1 MHFRCLRETK
11 ISLWYLLLKLSNN
24 SGSLFKKVAVLHNAQ
39 DRSIFWWQK
48 FLGYFSGQIKP
59 FVENICN
66 CILGGWIKIY
76 AIIHIVHTQNFSG
89 KLKFLTS
96 MIRTCT
102 CARVHSIQ
110 GKPRK
115 SGKKLWKLKNHGK
128 PGKLR
133 DISWKIKAFRE
144 SSEYVF
150 ALLFNLL
157 ILIQCLVHSLVIF
170 GHITFSC

>member
-39 DRSIFWWQK
+39 DRSIVWWQK

-102 CARVHSIQ
+102 CARIHSIQ

-115 SGKKLWKLKNHGK
+115 SGKKLKVKKSWKTWKTQGYFLKNQSFQGK
-128 PGKLR
+128 
-133 DISWKIKAFRE
+133 FRVRFCT
-144 SSEYVF
+144 SF
-150 ALLFNLL
+150 
-157 ILIQCLVHSLVIF
+157 QLVDTNTMF
-170 GHITFSC
+170 GS